1 MNIKLH
7 TPKSMQ
13 SGSGLTSTKQFL
25 LSLIATTISIILT
38 FGTAALI
45 DHFKKEAAKKEMV
58 MMVISDFDKTIDKVQ
73 KVDTALRESRRRQ
86 LEAANNP
93 ELLDSLKYS
102 FFPVMTLVV
111 EEFPETTEKIFSTSI
126 ETFNTIG
133 NVNFVNEVSSF
144 YLTRHKYKEM
154 LIEKLREDLEKK
166 PVTQS
171 LNTLLSIDFPIYVYE
186 NSAFLEDLKVVCNKC
201 MHMMKVSEEDLIKF
215 NQKHTVKN
223 DNPESESSRNKI
235 AEEYKNY
242 SSQLDQAKK
251 KLKD

>member
-86 LEAANNP
+86 LEVANNP
-93 ELLDSLKYS
+93 ELLDKPLSEK
-102 FFPVMTLVV
+102 V
-111 EEFPETTEKIFSTSI
+111 E
-126 ETFNTIG
+126 
-133 NVNFVNEVSSF
+133 
-144 YLTRHKYKEM
+144 
-154 LIEKLREDLEKK
+154 
-166 PVTQS
+166 
-171 LNTLLSIDFPIYVYE
+171 YE
-186 NSAFLEDLKVVCNKC
+186 
-201 MHMMKVSEEDLIKF
+201 I
-215 NQKHTVKN
+215 
-223 DNPESESSRNKI
+223 
-235 AEEYKNY
+235 
-242 SSQLDQAKK
+242 
-251 KLKD
+251 